1 MRLMLERR
9 AEQSRSMAYL
19 SPIIAITLTVIAGG
33 IIFAARGLDPLHAL
47 FVYFVEP
54 VTTLWSIEE
63 LIVKAAPLVLTALA
77 AMLLREDVGWRRWLA
92 IVHRG
97 ASTFRG

>member
-1 MRLMLERR
+1 MKLMLERR

-54 VTTLWSIEE
+54 VTTLSSSQFARVSADFMDTTTGQWSR
-63 LIVKAAPLVLTALA
+63 LHALQVA
-77 AMLLREDVGWRRWLA
+77 
-92 IVHRG
+92 
-97 ASTFRG
+97 